1 MELALAFIGLP
12 VASYLAL
19 ASLPPG
25 RPALIGL
32 AIAGLLFGV
41 LWVMLG
47 IGSSDSYM
55 VALIGFLFSAVALA
69 AIVQVIRHIIGVGR
83 PRWVYPAIVIVALLA
98 AGIPMLTVLG
108 V

>member
-12 VASYLAL
+12 VVSYLAL
-19 ASLPPG
+19 ASLPHG
-25 RPALIGL
+25 RPALIGI
-32 AIAGLLFGV
+32 AIAALVIAV
-41 LWVMLG
+41 LWVVLG

-55 VALIGFLFSAVALA
+55 VALIGFLFSAATLA
-69 AIVQVIRHIIGVGR
+69 AIVQVIRHILGVGR
-83 PRWVYPAIVIVALLA
+83 PVWVYPTIVIAALLA